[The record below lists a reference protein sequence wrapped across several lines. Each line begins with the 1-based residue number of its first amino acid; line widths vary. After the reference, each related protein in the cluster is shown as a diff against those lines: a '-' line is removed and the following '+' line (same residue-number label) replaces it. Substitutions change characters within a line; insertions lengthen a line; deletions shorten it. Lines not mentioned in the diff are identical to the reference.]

1 MTRLAKLLGALEV
14 DVLAHA
20 FASDPPISAFLRAAG
35 TAQVVAYRP
44 DGTREP
50 TAVFMRDADGTLR
63 VEQRIALADGRT
75 LIIRG
80 VRVSDAVIR
89 DAPPDR

>member
-1 MTRLAKLLGALEV
+1 MMRLAKLLGALEV

-20 FASDPPISAFLRAAG
+20 FASDPPISAFLRAAE

-44 DGTREP
+44 DGTRAP